1 LRRAQWF
8 YAILG
13 GVLALATAGL
23 AIAFVALGDSWF
35 QLFVAAGLGI
45 VMTQV
50 AFIAHEAS
58 HRQVLASGPT
68 NDRLGRWLATFGV
81 GMSYQWWMTK
91 HTRHHANPNRID
103 RDPDVASDIII
114 FTPEAAAAR
123 QGWAATFTR
132 NQGWLF
138 YPLIAFEGF
147 NLHVQSVRSLLRR
160 GEVKGRRIELS
171 AIVAHFALYF
181 AVLLVAL
188 PFPQAVAFFLVQT
201 LVFGFYLGTS
211 FAVNHIGMRMIP
223 THVELDFLRRQVL
236 TSRNISGGFWATALL
251 GGLNYQVEHHL
262 FPSMARPHL
271 ARTRLLVRE
280 YCEMNDIEYTEM
292 NLFAAHAHVAKHI
305 HTVGLAAR
313 DPFAC
318 GFKALYRRS

>member
-1 LRRAQWF
+1 
-8 YAILG
+8 
-13 GVLALATAGL
+13 
-23 AIAFVALGDSWF
+23 
-35 QLFVAAGLGI
+35 
-45 VMTQV
+45 M
-50 AFIAHEAS
+50 
-58 HRQVLASGPT
+58 

-114 FTPEAAAAR
+114 FTDDAAAAR
-123 QGWAATFTR
+123 TGLAATLTR

-138 YPLIAFEGF
+138 YPLLAFEGF
-147 NLHVQSVRSLLRR
+147 NLHVQSVRSLVQRR
-160 GEVKGRRIELS
+160 DVKGRWVELG
-171 AIVAHFALYF
+171 AITAHFALFF

-188 PFPQAVAFFLVQT
+188 PFPLAVAFFVVQT

-223 THVELDFLRRQVL
+223 NHVELDFLRRQVL
-236 TSRNISGGFWATALL
+236 TSRNIKGGFWATVLL

-271 ARTRLLVRE
+271 ARTRLLVME
-280 YCEMNDIEYTEM
+280 HCAELDIPYTEVT
-292 NLFAAHAHVAKHI
+292 LGAAHRHVARHI
-305 HTVGLAAR
+305 QSVGLAAR
-313 DPFAC
+313 DPFMC